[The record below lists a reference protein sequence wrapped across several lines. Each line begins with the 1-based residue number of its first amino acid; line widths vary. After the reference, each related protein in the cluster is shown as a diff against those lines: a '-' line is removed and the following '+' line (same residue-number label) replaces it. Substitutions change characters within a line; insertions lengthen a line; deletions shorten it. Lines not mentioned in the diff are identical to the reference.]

1 MTVQTEADSR
11 PKTFANEDRLP
22 RVPLPEL
29 TETTGRFL
37 EWCSPLLTAA
47 QRDETERAV
56 EQFLAPDSTAH
67 ALHAELA
74 AFNGADGVDSWLDEF
89 WRDRYLGRRDRI
101 ALNANFFFL
110 LVDPDSRLGQLD
122 RAAGLI
128 AASLN
133 YKLQVDREE
142 LPPELQRGQPLSMT
156 QNRYL
161 FSSTRIPGQERDTAR
176 TPYSE
181 DSPGPSRERHIVVFY
196 RGNAF
201 RMDVIGSDGAPHTLD
216 ELADGLRAVQEAGTT
231 PAGSGTSVGH
241 LTTKAR
247 AAWATSRAALLA
259 ADPANSGA
267 LDSIETAL
275 FCVALEDLD
284 PSGEQQACD
293 QLLHGDSGNRWFDK
307 ALTFIVFADGTA
319 GVSSEHCNLDGT
331 TVVSF
336 VDAIYRASP
345 QSHSEQSGA
354 RAQGRPGVAPVTF
367 ALDEQ
372 LRADVT
378 EAGEAFAAYARAN
391 ATVTVNVAGLTSELA
406 KKLGCSPDA
415 FAQLSFQLAHQRA
428 KGLVGATYESI
439 ATRQWRGGRTEAM
452 RVVTPEI
459 LEFVRAMDDPA
470 SDGPRRQELFRAAAA
485 AHVKRAKQCQA
496 GDAPEQHLWE
506 LQMIA
511 RRTGIAEPPALYTSP
526 GWLIVRDDFLSTS
539 SLPTANIR
547 YFGFGSTSEQCIG
560 VGYGLLPTRF
570 DLYLSTPE
578 PVRDQME
585 EFARRLHEATA
596 ELVELLEEHAD

>member
-1 MTVQTEADSR
+1 MTVQTEADSP
-11 PKTFANEDRLP
+11 PKTFAHEDRLP

-29 TETTGRFL
+29 TETTRRFL
-37 EWCSPLLTAA
+37 DWCAPLLTPD
-47 QRDETERAV
+47 QRAETERAV
-56 EQFLAPDSTAH
+56 EQFLAPDSSAH
-67 ALHAELA
+67 TLHAALA
-74 AFNGADGVDSWLDEF
+74 EFNAGDGVDSWLDEF

-110 LVDPDSRLGQLD
+110 LADPDEPGGQLD

-128 AASLN
+128 AASVN
-133 YKLQVDREE
+133 YKLLVDREE
-142 LPPELQRGQPLSMT
+142 LPPESQRGQPLSMA

-161 FSSTRIPGQERDTAR
+161 FSSTRIPGQLRDTAR

-181 DSPGPSRERHIVVFY
+181 DWPGPATERHIVVFH

-201 RMDVIGSDGAPHTLD
+201 RLDVIGPDGRPHTLA
-216 ELADGLRAVQEAGTT
+216 ELVDGLRAVLEAAVT
-231 PAGSGTSVGH
+231 PARPGTSVGH

-247 AAWATSRAALLA
+247 ADWAASRTALLA
-259 ADPANSGA
+259 ADPANSAA
-267 LDSIETAL
+267 LDTIETAL
-275 FCVALEDLD
+275 FCLALEDLH
-284 PSGEQQACD
+284 PSGEQEACD

-331 TVVSF
+331 TVVAF

-345 QSHSEQSGA
+345 AAHSEQSGA
-354 RAQGRPGVAPVTF
+354 RAQGRPALAPVTF
-367 ALDEQ
+367 ALDDR

-378 EAGEAFAAYARAN
+378 QAGAAFAAYAEAN
-391 ATVTVNVAGLTSELA
+391 ATRTVNIQSLTSERA

-415 FAQLSFQLAHQRA
+415 FAQLTFQLAHQRA
-428 KGLVGATYESI
+428 KGCVGATYESI
-439 ATRQWRGGRTEAM
+439 ATRFWRGGRTEAM

-470 SDGPRRQELFRAAAA
+470 EDGERRRVLFRAAAA
-485 AHVKRAKQCQA
+485 AHVARAKQCQA

-511 RRTGIAEPPALYTSP
+511 RRTGIAEPPALYRSP
-526 GWLIVRDDFLSTS
+526 GWLIMRDDYLSTS

-547 YFGFGSTSEQCIG
+547 YFGFGSTSQQCIG
-560 VGYGLLPTRF
+560 VGYGMLPTRF
-570 DLYLSTPE
+570 DLYLSTPA
-578 PVRDQME
+578 PVREQMD
-585 EFARRLHEATA
+585 EFARRLHEAA
-596 ELVELLEEHAD
+596 GELVELLEEHAD